1 MRKAGGYAVIIDPD
15 AGLTE
20 IDTFTCGHCN
30 GITHVKARASPDEIG
45 SMCRL
50 CMKMVCVKCASHGCT
65 PFEKRLEAIE
75 AEDRKRRLVAS
86 WV

>member
-1 MRKAGGYAVIIDPD
+1 MRNAGGYAVISDPEM
-15 AGLTE
+15 GLSE
-20 IDTFTCGHCN
+20 ADTFTCCHCN
-30 GITHVKARASPDEIG
+30 RVTVVKPKSSPDEFG

-50 CMKMVCVKCASHGCT
+50 CMKMVCAKCAGQGCT

-75 AEDRKRRLVAS
+75 AEDRKRRMVAS